1 MTVTS
6 RRSLSLLVFLFVL
19 VVALAA
25 ATILEE
31 ALPVLTCG
39 VYLFED
45 ALFELICRE
54 LLVPMPAVVDPAR

>member
-6 RRSLSLLVFLFVL
+6 SRSLSLLVFLFVF

-31 ALPVLTCG
+31 ALPVLTYG
-39 VYLFED
+39 AYLFED
-45 ALFELICRE
+45 ALF
-54 LLVPMPAVVDPAR
+54 